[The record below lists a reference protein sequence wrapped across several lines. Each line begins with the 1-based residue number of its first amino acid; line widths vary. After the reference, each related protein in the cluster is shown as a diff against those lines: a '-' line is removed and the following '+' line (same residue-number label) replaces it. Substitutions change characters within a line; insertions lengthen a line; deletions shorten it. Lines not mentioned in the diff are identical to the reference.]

1 VKNQIIKKI
10 NQLFYRSPKQVDG
23 KRVSTSLGAFEKEI
37 GTAMDNVF
45 RAEKKGKRKKAE
57 KVNESEH

>member
-1 VKNQIIKKI
+1 MKNQIIKKI

>member
-1 VKNQIIKKI
+1 MKNQIIKKI

-37 GTAMDNVF
+37 GSAVDTVF
-45 RAEKKGKRKKAE
+45 RAEKKRGRGKKAE
-57 KVNESEH
+57 KINE